1 VDHWLRERVRFQQIN
16 LNEPLGRMDAFDV
29 VFLRNVMIYFDM
41 ETKRQVVKRIIPL
54 LRPGGYFVVS
64 HSESLNG
71 VSDELKLVLPSIYRK
86 PS

>member
-1 VDHWLRERVRFQQIN
+1 
-16 LNEPLGRMDAFDV
+16 V

-54 LRPGGYFVVS
+54 LRPGGHFIVS

-71 VSDELKLVLPSIYRK
+71 VTDELKIVTPSIYRK
-86 PS
+86 PHA